1 MPAEAN
7 RTLLVICG
15 PTAVGKTDA
24 AIAVAESL
32 KTEIIS
38 ADSRQL
44 YREIPIG
51 TAQPDADQLS
61 RIRHHFI
68 AERSVTEDYNAGLF
82 ASEALQRL
90 EVLFKSHRTVV
101 CCGGTGLYIKALCDG
116 LDDVPAADETLR
128 MELTERFRQEGLG
141 PLQEELK
148 LLDPFHFS
156 KMDVQNPQRVI
167 RALEVCISSGRPFSS
182 FHSSNRTQRPF
193 RIVKIGLELP
203 REELFERINKRVEAM
218 LAAGWLHEAEMVFE
232 QRHLNALNTVG
243 YKELF
248 AHLSGDM
255 TLEEAVEKIK
265 VNTRRFAKR
274 QFTWFK
280 KDAEIS
286 WMHPEELASKD
297 LSKLL

>member
-24 AIAVAESL
+24 AIEVAESL

-90 EVLFKSHRTVV
+90 EVLFKSHTTVV

-116 LDDVPAADETLR
+116 LDDVPAADDTLR
-128 MELTERFRQEGLG
+128 MELTERYRQEGLG

-274 QFTWFK
+274 QLTWFK

-297 LSKLL
+297 LSKLP